1 MITDKLKELGY
12 DYEPGPL
19 KVRDFQNAVRTGN
32 LIFTSGQVSSLGDIQ
47 YKGKVGEGVDLDTAY
62 KAAELCAYRCLQAVG
77 AIDDVNNISR
87 AVKVLGMVNV
97 GGDFNNTSGVING
110 ATDFLNKIFGEENT
124 HARSAVGM
132 VIPGDW
138 AVEIEMVFE
147 MKD

>member
-12 DYEPGPL
+12 NYEPGPL

-32 LIFTSGQVSSLGDIQ
+32 LIFTSGQVSSLGDTQ
-47 YKGKVGEGVDLDTAY
+47 YKGKVGVDVDLETAY

-77 AIDDVNNISR
+77 AIDDVNNIAR

-138 AVEIEMVFE
+138 SVEIEMVFE

>member
-32 LIFTSGQVSSLGDIQ
+32 LIFTSGQVSSLGDVQ
-47 YKGKVGEGVDLDTAY
+47 YKGKVGEDIDPEFAY

-77 AIDDVNNISR
+77 AIDDVNNIAR

-97 GGDFNNTSGVING
+97 GKDFNNTSGVING

-138 AVEIEMVFE
+138 SVEIEMVFE
-147 MKD
+147 MKE

>member
-1 MITDKLKELGY
+1 MITDKLKDLGY

-47 YKGKVGEGVDLDTAY
+47 YKGKVGVDVDLDTAY

-77 AIDDVNNISR
+77 AIDDVNNIAR

-110 ATDFLNKIFGEENT
+110 ATDFLNKIFGEDNT

-138 AVEIEMVFE
+138 SVEIEMVFE
-147 MKD
+147 MKS